1 MLRYG
6 TADYA
11 VFQNFLWEVSVGI
24 LSRISLKN
32 LSGQRL
38 VMPCQVPS
46 VTIGPEQQ
54 ENGFLVK
61 ARNEYLG
68 GVNAAP
74 GLQPSTQESALLSFP
89 LSIPF
94 SLLPSIPIG
103 GLSPFQML
111 QLWQTKKARNEMPLT
126 FRDQVF
132 LLSWLCISESFC
144 FLRTVSVQIVI
155 SPLKKRGYM

>member
-11 VFQNFLWEVSVGI
+11 VFPNFLWEVSVGI
-24 LSRISLKN
+24 LSCISLKN

-46 VTIGPEQQ
+46 VTVGPDQQ

-89 LSIPF
+89 PSQYEAC
-94 SLLPSIPIG
+94 LLFRCYSYGRP
-103 GLSPFQML
+103 
-111 QLWQTKKARNEMPLT
+111 KKPGMRCP
-126 FRDQVF
+126 
-132 LLSWLCISESFC
+132 
-144 FLRTVSVQIVI
+144 
-155 SPLKKRGYM
+155 